1 MKTNQIL
8 QSEDRN
14 LFGIIIP
21 QETSTEFLSV
31 TELQDAYDNVR
42 EEKGWS
48 VRRITHIMETD
59 SFKERC
65 FYVLRDE
72 DKLPPELKARFTVFK
87 DYIDSKSINSFLRDI
102 GVWKLTGKG
111 SERKTWCH
119 PLIWIILALEMN
131 PEIFAKV
138 VRWIKDGLISARL
151 ECGINYLE
159 LTQNI
164 KEHILPLENNN
175 PICYRLIAGYC
186 NYKVF
191 GKNEVGIRNYAN
203 KDDLAKLNKLEMLV
217 SSFIE
222 SGYFVPN
229 LTNVKKAIENIKI

>member
-8 QSEDRN
+8 QSTDRE

-21 QETSTEFLSV
+21 QETSSQFLSV
-31 TELQDAYDNVR
+31 SELQQSYDKVR
-42 EEKGWS
+42 DEKGWS
-48 VRRITHIMETD
+48 VKRIADVMRTD
-59 SFKERC
+59 TFVERC
-65 FYVLRDE
+65 YYLLKD
-72 DKLPPELKARFTVFK
+72 DGKLPESLNTDFIVFK
-87 DYIDSKSINSFLRDI
+87 NYVNSNTINSVLKEF
-102 GVWKLTGKG
+102 GMWKLTGKG
-111 SERKTWCH
+111 EDRRTWSH
-119 PLIWIILALEMN
+119 PLIWITIALELN

-138 VRWIKDGLISARL
+138 VKWIKDGLISARL

-175 PICYRLIAGYC
+175 PICYRVIAGYC

-191 GKNEVGIRNYAN
+191 GKNEVGIRNYAS
-203 KDDLAKLNKLEMLV
+203 KEDLAKLNKLEMLV

-222 SGYFVPN
+222 SGYFTPSLV
-229 LTNVKKAIENIKI
+229 NVKKAIENIKI

>member
-8 QSEDRN
+8 HSQDRE

-21 QETSTEFLSV
+21 QETSTQFLSIS
-31 TELQDAYDNVR
+31 ELQMSYDNIR
-42 EEKGWS
+42 EGKGWS
-48 VRRITHIMETD
+48 VKRIGDIMRTD
-59 SFKERC
+59 AFVERA
-65 FYVLRDE
+65 YYLIKDE
-72 DKLPPELKARFTVFK
+72 VKLPESLNTSFPVFK
-87 DYIDSKSINSFLRDI
+87 KYVDSNTINSILKEFRM
-102 GVWKLTGKG
+102 WKLTGKG
-111 SERKTWCH
+111 GERKTWCH
-119 PLIWIILALEMN
+119 PLIWIAIALELN

-138 VRWIKDGLISARL
+138 VKWIKDGLISARL

-191 GKNEVGIRNYAN
+191 GKNEVGIRNYAS

-222 SGYFVPN
+222 SGYFTPSLV
-229 LTNVKKAIENIKI
+229 NVKKAIENIKI